1 MTRRELRMP
10 IGALVFYQ
18 VIYKEGYSG
27 HQKADLAKGIFARP
41 AGKMG

>member
-1 MTRRELRMP
+1 MTSGELGMP
-10 IGALVFYQ
+10 FGALVFNQ